1 MSVRMVRPLLIVWLT
16 LLLSA
21 CGFHLRGDYALPFDT
36 LYIALPSN
44 HPLHGLIKRNIEASS
59 PTRVVD
65 DPKDAAATLVVLSD
79 RQEKNILSLNAAGRA
94 REYELV
100 RKFQFKLNGQNGG
113 FYIRP
118 SQITIRRDMT
128 YSDELVLSKGTE
140 ETLIW
145 RDIQND
151 LVNQLLRRFSAAQLQ
166 TPDDDADTF

>member
-1 MSVRMVRPLLIVWLT
+1 MRAIRLLPIFCLVS
-16 LLLSA
+16 LLAA

-44 HPLHGLIKRNIEASS
+44 TPLHALLKRNIEASS

-65 DPKDAAATLVVLSD
+65 DAKNAAATLVILSD

-94 REYELV
+94 REYEMV
-100 RKFQFKLNGQNGG
+100 RKFQFKLNGQNGN

-128 YSDELVLSKGTE
+128 YSDELVLSKDAE
-140 ETLIW
+140 EVLIW

-151 LVNQLLRRFSAAQLQ
+151 LVAQLLRRFSAAQLQ
-166 TPDDDADTF
+166 ALDDDAAAP